1 MPTHPRDMSRRD
13 AGRRSADAQPR
24 RTPGRLS
31 TKAFGALGLA
41 TVAVATA
48 GAASS
53 WSVERT
59 GTGLGI
65 MFAGAPW
72 AETIEQPSVVVPPT
86 AEVVAL
92 ADEAHLAA
100 EGRELLYRAQPQVL
114 GAAEFA
120 GRCEQH
126 RARVI
131 TGAVGCFNTGTGE
144 ILAYAPTD
152 PRLRGFLVETV
163 AHETLHAAWEELE
176 EDAQQKLTGLLEAEL
191 AALPEDALIHE
202 QVAGSVGSSAE
213 HRPTE
218 MFAYVGTQVWRD
230 GGLAPQLERTYA
242 RFVADRAAL
251 VAVHT
256 GWRTTLTETTEEIR
270 AAQAD
275 LAERRQAAA
284 QQRAELD
291 TDLAAVDYYRQAHQ
305 EQTTDVA
312 ALPHEEQQRL
322 ELSWTWWDGTE
333 LPMAPAATTLASA
346 ADLLARDEA
355 ALTSRGADLDV
366 EDAAIAAERDR
377 IEALIDDLETL
388 HEQMSPP
395 PAS

>member
-1 MPTHPRDMSRRD
+1 MWRADT
-13 AGRRSADAQPR
+13 GRRPADARTR

-31 TKAFGALGLA
+31 AKALGAIGLA
-41 TVAVATA
+41 AVAVVAA
-48 GAASS
+48 GGASS
-53 WSVERT
+53 WSVERAQ
-59 GTGLGI
+59 TGLGI
-65 MFAGAPW
+65 TIAGAPW
-72 AETIEQPSVVVPPT
+72 TETAEPPSAVVEPT

-92 ADEAHLAA
+92 ADEAHLAP
-100 EGRELLYRAQPQVL
+100 EGRELLYRAQPQIL

-126 RARVI
+126 RARVL

-144 ILAYAPTD
+144 IVAYAPTD

-176 EDAQQKLTGLLEAEL
+176 EATQLELTVLLEAEL
-191 AALPEDALIHE
+191 AALPAEALIHE
-202 QVAGSVGSSAE
+202 QLAGSVGSSAE

-218 MFAYVGTQVWRD
+218 LFAYVGTQVWRD
-230 GGLAPQLERTYA
+230 GGLASQLESTYA

-256 GWRTTLTETTEEIR
+256 GWRATLTETTEEIR
-270 AAQAD
+270 AAQAT

-284 QQRAELD
+284 QQRAEHD
-291 TDLAAVDYYRQAHQ
+291 ADLAAVDYYRQAHQ
-305 EQTTDVA
+305 EQAADVA
-312 ALPHEEQQRL
+312 ALPLDEQQRL

-333 LPMAPAATTLASA
+333 LPMASAATTLGA
-346 ADLLARDEA
+346 AAELLARDEA
-355 ALTSRGADLDV
+355 ALTSRETDLDT
-366 EDAAIAAERDR
+366 EDAAITTERDR
-377 IEALIDDLETL
+377 IEALIDDLEAL

-395 PAS
+395 SAG